1 MAFSKIR
8 PRGDTKSK
16 WEAANPVLLERE
28 IGVEWE
34 NTIGVGEVNI
44 KFGDGVKHWNELDYA
59 VVSDIKKKIIS
70 SFAEVTAENPAL
82 EEGSTLDLLWAVTKK
97 KFEYLNI
104 QINGIKTMIGAFSN
118 ITVESGGVDQA
129 AADITNAIQLLNSGK
144 LSTADIYNG
153 LDSTNALLALSAL
166 QGHDLNSKIEKLNGD
181 LSLNVSNANL
191 IDTILP
197 ILDTIG
203 KTCSGFF
210 RETTDL
216 TTQAQGYA
224 YGFTAYR
231 IHEKAIRVMANRVY
245 SGIIELYDYEIDK
258 NAWSYK
264 GSLDSSLGTVIQNS
278 KSVAAVKGSDVQ
290 IATITLPANHKYLIL
305 AHTGTSIS
313 DSASIMSC
321 SIKKISGENAS
332 GVGFGISRATMNN
345 GGGCTVWGVV
355 DTATSCVYGVYGYG
369 YSSAPDYN
377 YIGDICAIQLS

>member
-70 SFAEVTAENPAL
+70 SFAEVTAENPDL
-82 EEGSTLDLLWAVTKK
+82 EEGSTLDLILAVTKK
-97 KFEYLNI
+97 KFEYLNM

-118 ITVESGGVDQA
+118 ITIESGGVDQA

-231 IHEKAIRVMANRVY
+231 IHEKVIRVMANRVY
-245 SGIIELYDYEIDK
+245 SGIVELYDYEIDK
-258 NAWSYK
+258 SAWSYK
-264 GSLDSSLGTVIQNS
+264 GSLLSDLQQAPTTVTLTRTENPYVSATSFNRI
-278 KSVAAVKGSDVQ
+278 AA
-290 IATITLPANHKYLIL
+290 
-305 AHTGTSIS
+305 
-313 DSASIMSC
+313 
-321 SIKKISGENAS
+321 KKIGPNLIWIEFNVAIDLEEFPSGGNAVEIGKINGILS
-332 GVGFGISRATMNN
+332 GHVPALFNIPAQN
-345 GGGCTVWGVV
+345 GSGTILLE
-355 DTATSCVYGVYGYG
+355 VYNGALRILNWSGSPV
-369 YSSAPDYN
+369 SSFVRTTFVMIASF
-377 YIGDICAIQLS
+377 A

>member
-97 KFEYLNI
+97 KFEYLNT
-104 QINGIKTMIGAFSN
+104 QINGIKTIIGAFSN
-118 ITVESGGVDQA
+118 ITIESGGVDQA

-181 LSLNVSNANL
+181 LNAVFNTYGLISDPDVIKNPGMYYAYAGSSNAPESSNGYL
-191 IDTILP
+191 YMHFSTSDRTAQFAIGNTNIEGYYYIRTKSTSSQEYSKWRKIVTETI
-197 ILDTIG
+197 
-203 KTCSGFF
+203 
-210 RETTDL
+210 
-216 TTQAQGYA
+216 
-224 YGFTAYR
+224 
-231 IHEKAIRVMANRVY
+231 
-245 SGIIELYDYEIDK
+245 
-258 NAWSYK
+258 
-264 GSLDSSLGTVIQNS
+264 
-278 KSVAAVKGSDVQ
+278 
-290 IATITLPANHKYLIL
+290 
-305 AHTGTSIS
+305 
-313 DSASIMSC
+313 
-321 SIKKISGENAS
+321 
-332 GVGFGISRATMNN
+332 
-345 GGGCTVWGVV
+345 
-355 DTATSCVYGVYGYG
+355 
-369 YSSAPDYN
+369 
-377 YIGDICAIQLS
+377 